1 MQFRSKLLLC
11 WAATVLLLMAGTLW
25 PLSRAVQG
33 SFDRMTDARFDAT
46 RQNLRALAAERIDRM
61 RQAGMLVMNIPEL
74 RALIAEHNVEL
85 TSENIA
91 SLQERL
97 DSLAQLVGVRSVAV
111 IDAHGSPVAQNGA
124 SPWQDVGKLKN
135 FLDDAGPR
143 RTFLAKVL
151 NGQKAVDGLWS
162 YQGKLYQ
169 AVGVPLVFDADA
181 APEGALVLA
190 TPWTDAEAS
199 SLSGGQNCAISFMT
213 TDGVAAS
220 SLPAEQKEQLAG
232 SYRNHSWPTSSQ
244 FIDQRDG
251 AEMRSWLEPM
261 IDPSSGTHVGAMLI
275 QSSESEAAEIKQHVM
290 RTVGLIA
297 LCELLAV
304 MVGSVWL
311 SGRLTRPVRNMVAG
325 VRRVAEGDLEL
336 SLPVTGRDELN
347 QLAGAFN
354 DMVKQLRERRELQRL
369 VDVSQAANQAKSQF
383 LANMSHEIRTP
394 LHGVI
399 GMSDLLLRT
408 SLDERQRRYASLM
421 RSSATV
427 LLTLLNDIL
436 DFSKIEAGKLELEQT
451 SFDLHTLAEDV
462 AELLSDK
469 VFAKGLEIFCCID
482 PNTPR
487 AVSGDP
493 TRVRQVLLNLM
504 GNAIKFTQHGA
515 VKLSMYT
522 APSGA
527 VRCEVTD
534 TGIGIPAERID
545 RLFQSFSQVDAS
557 TTRRF
562 GGTGLGLAISKQL
575 VNLMGG
581 TIGVNSAMGIG
592 STFWFELPLQA
603 SGDQPKV
610 PAAGNIG
617 KVLVI
622 SNTAAVREHLSQQFG
637 DLRIAAVITA
647 MDRAE
652 QVRHESFEIVLVDHG
667 PASAPP
673 VSANATLNA
682 LAARGVPIVLLTIP
696 SAAPSR
702 AEANRL
708 GYRGVITKPVRRDAL
723 RTAMQAAVTPIV
735 PQTPMV
741 LAQST
746 PRQNGLRVL
755 VAEDTEANQIV
766 AGEILRE
773 LGFACDIVEN
783 GRLAIEAVRRRHYDL
798 VLMDCQMPEVDGFEA
813 ARQIRADE
821 KSDKRLPIVALTA
834 NTSPADRQACLAA
847 GMDSY
852 CAKPFDADALMKV
865 VSKLLPMSSVEPTE
879 PAIQAAPTSEGRLP
893 VDLAALSQRCR
904 GKPALIAAVLG
915 KFDTQAT
922 EAMSKLRQSVAEN
935 DCDGIA
941 RVAHALKGTAALI
954 AAEDLR
960 QAAARLEQVGRER
973 NVAAVEPAY
982 TQLQRQLD
990 LCKNYLTM
998 TSEQATKTKVA

>member
-25 PLSRAVQG
+25 PLSRAVQS
-33 SFDRMTDARFDAT
+33 SFDRMTDARFGAT

-85 TSENIA
+85 TPENIA

-111 IDAHGSPVAQNGA
+111 IDAHGTPVAQNGT
-124 SPWQDVGKLKN
+124 SPWQDVEKLKN
-135 FLDDAGPR
+135 FLEDAGPR
-143 RTFLAKVL
+143 RAFLGKVL

-169 AVGVPLVFDADA
+169 AVGVPLIFDADA

-190 TPWTDAEAS
+190 TPWTDAEAA
-199 SLSGGQNCAISFMT
+199 SLGGGQNCAISFMT
-213 TDGVAAS
+213 TDSVAAS
-220 SLPAEQKEQLAG
+220 SLPAEQKEQLAR
-232 SYRNHSWPTSSQ
+232 SYRNDGWPVSSQ
-244 FIDQRDG
+244 FMEKSNV

-261 IDPSSGTHVGAMLI
+261 IDPSSGTRVGAMLI
-275 QSSESEAAEIKQHVM
+275 QSSESEAAQIKQHVM
-290 RTVGLIA
+290 RTLGLIA
-297 LCELLAV
+297 ICELVAATAA
-304 MVGSVWL
+304 SVWL
-311 SGRLTRPVRNMVAG
+311 SRRLTRPVEQMAAG

-354 DMVKQLRERRELQRL
+354 DMVRQLRERRELQRL

-408 SLDERQRRYASLM
+408 SLDERQRRYASLV

-436 DFSKIEAGKLELEQT
+436 DFSKIEAGKLELEQI
-451 SFDLHTLAEDV
+451 SFDLHTTAEDV
-462 AELLSDK
+462 AELLSDR
-469 VFAKGLEIFCCID
+469 VFAKGLEAFCYID

-487 AVSGDP
+487 TVLGDP

-504 GNAIKFTQHGA
+504 GNAIKFTEHGA
-515 VKLSMYT
+515 VTLSMRRT
-522 APSGA
+522 PNGA
-527 VRCEVTD
+527 VRFEITD
-534 TGIGIPAERID
+534 TGIGIPAERVD

-581 TIGVNSAMGIG
+581 SIGVDSVTGTG

-603 SGDQPKV
+603 NGEQPKV
-610 PAAGNIG
+610 PSAGNIG
-617 KVLVI
+617 KVLAI
-622 SNTAAVREHLSQQFG
+622 SDSAVLREHLSQHFG
-637 DLRIAAVITA
+637 DLHISAVVTA

-652 QVRHESFEIVLVDHG
+652 QVFRQSFEIVLVDG
-667 PASAPP
+667 GGASALP
-673 VSANATLNA
+673 VPANPVLNA
-682 LAARGVPIVLLTIP
+682 LAARGVPIVLMTIP
-696 SAAPSR
+696 STAPSR
-702 AEANRL
+702 TEANQL
-708 GYRGVITKPVRRDAL
+708 GYRGVITKPIRRDAL
-723 RTAMQAAVTPIV
+723 RTAMQAAVTPMV
-735 PQTPMV
+735 PQTPVV
-741 LAQST
+741 LAQSA

-783 GRLAIEAVRRRHYDL
+783 GRLAIEAVRQGHYDL
-798 VLMDCQMPEVDGFEA
+798 VLMDCQMPEIDGFEA
-813 ARQIRADE
+813 ARQIRANE
-821 KSDKRLPIVALTA
+821 KSDKRLPIIALTA
-834 NTSPADRQACLAA
+834 NTSVADRQACLAA

-852 CAKPFDADALMKV
+852 CAKPFDADALMQV
-865 VSKLLPMSSVEPTE
+865 VSKLLPMSSVEPAE
-879 PAIQAAPTSEGRLP
+879 PANQTAPTGERRPP
-893 VDLAALSQRCR
+893 VDLSALSQRCR

-922 EAMSKLRQSVAEN
+922 DAMTKLRQSATEG

-960 QAAARLEQVGRER
+960 QAAARLEQLGRER

-982 TQLQRQLD
+982 IQLQRQLD
-990 LCKNYLTM
+990 VCKNYLTI
-998 TSEQATKTKVA
+998 TNERATKAKVA